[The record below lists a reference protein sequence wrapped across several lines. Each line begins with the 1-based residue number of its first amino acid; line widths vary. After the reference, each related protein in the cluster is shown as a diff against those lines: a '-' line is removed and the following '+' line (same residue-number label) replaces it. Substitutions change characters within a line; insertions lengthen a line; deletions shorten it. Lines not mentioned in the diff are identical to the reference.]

1 MDDVYNYYA
10 ERYAG
15 GEIVNCRWDD
25 GIVYNARI
33 LEILPA
39 TDEQGTPRY
48 RVQLIDDQMQG
59 IADFVKEVGKSEI
72 K

>member
-10 ERYAG
+10 ERYAA